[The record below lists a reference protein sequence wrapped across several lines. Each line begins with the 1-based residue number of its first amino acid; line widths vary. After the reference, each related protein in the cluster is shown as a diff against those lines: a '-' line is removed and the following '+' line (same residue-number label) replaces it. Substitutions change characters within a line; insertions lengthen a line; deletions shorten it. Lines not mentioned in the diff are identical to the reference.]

1 MKVPYTNF
9 KTRIGDTDEVGGCT
23 FIGGEWKDVDT
34 EELFANKKV
43 VVFSLPGAFTPT
55 CSSQQVPGYEAKYDE
70 FKAAGIDEVYC
81 VSVNDAFVMQAWEK
95 DQNSKGK
102 VTLFADG
109 NGDFVE
115 AVDLIFDGTSFGLGM
130 RGKRFVMIVEDC
142 KVVHLAIEKPGT
154 FDVSSAES
162 VLKVLA

>member
-1 MKVPYTNF
+1 M
-9 KTRIGDTDEVGGCT
+9 G
-23 FIGGEWKDVDT
+23 
-34 EELFANKKV
+34 
-43 VVFSLPGAFTPT
+43 
-55 CSSQQVPGYEAKYDE
+55 
-70 FKAAGIDEVYC
+70 
-81 VSVNDAFVMQAWEK
+81 K

-109 NGDFVE
+109 NGDFVD
-115 AVDLIFDGTSFGLGM
+115 AVDLIFDGTSFGLGK

>member
-1 MKVPYTNF
+1 M
-9 KTRIGDTDEVGGCT
+9 
-23 FIGGEWKDVDT
+23 
-34 EELFANKKV
+34 
-43 VVFSLPGAFTPT
+43 PGF
-55 CSSQQVPGYEAKYDE
+55 VEYESDIKSR
-70 FKAAGIDEVYC
+70 GIDEIIC

>member
-1 MKVPYTNF
+1 MDIKINEY
-9 KTRIGDTDEVGGCT
+9 
-23 FIGGEWKDVDT
+23 
-34 EELFANKKV
+34 LANKKV
-43 VVFSLPGAFTPT
+43 VLFSLPGAFTPT
-55 CSSQQVPGYEAKYDE
+55 CSAKHMPGFVEYESDI
-70 FKAAGIDEVYC
+70 KARGIDEIIC

-109 NGDFVE
+109 NGDFVD
-115 AVDLIFDGTSFGLGM
+115 AVDLIFDGTSFGLGK

>member
-1 MKVPYTNF
+1 MTISVGDRLPDISLKC
-9 KTRIGDTDEVGGCT
+9 IGNDGPKE
-23 FIGGEWKDVDT
+23 IKINEY
-34 EELFANKKV
+34 LANKKV
-43 VVFSLPGAFTPT
+43 VLFSLPGAFTPT
-55 CSSQQVPGYEAKYDE
+55 CSAKHMPGFVEYESDI
-70 FKAAGIDEVYC
+70 KARGIDEIIC

-109 NGDFVE
+109 NGDFVD
-115 AVDLIFDGTSFGLGM
+115 AVDLIFDGTSFGLGK

-142 KVVHLAIEKPGT
+142 KVVHLAVEKPGT